1 MAEISEGKL
10 LRNIRDEL
18 DLTQREFAQKFG
30 SSQQIIAMI
39 EKGQREVPKS
49 IIKALSNFGIDFYGS
64 LNVGNIVRA
73 ENDEECLVEEMY
85 KTYRLSLTAKIRSLS
100 TVNKVMELLKD
111 IEEISVFKVDE
122 GYYQKL
128 EVCND

>member
-1 MAEISEGKL
+1 MTEISEGKL
-10 LRNIRDEL
+10 LRDIRDEM

-30 SSQQIIAMI
+30 STQQIIAMI

-73 ENDEECLVEEMY
+73 ENDEKCLVEE
-85 KTYRLSLTAKIRSLS
+85 TYRLSLTAKIRSLS

-111 IEEISVFKVDE
+111 IEEISVLKVDE
-122 GYYQKL
+122 GYYQQQ
-128 EVCND
+128 EV

>member
-1 MAEISEGKL
+1 MKEITEGKL
-10 LRNIRDEL
+10 LRDIRNEL

-39 EKGQREVPKS
+39 EREQREVPKS
-49 IIKALSNFGIDFYGS
+49 LIKALSDFGIDFYGS
-64 LNVGNIVRA
+64 LNTGNIVRA
-73 ENDEECLVEEMY
+73 ENAEECLIEE
-85 KTYRLSLTAKIRSLS
+85 TYRLSLTAKIRNLS

-122 GYYQKL
+122 GYYQQQ
-128 EVCND
+128 EVS